1 MFDFLKTKSFHK
13 IFSFLLG
20 VFLIIIFKK
29 TCNDKN
35 CFDII
40 LVDPNI
46 IKTKTYMIGNKCYK
60 FIPKITKAD
69 KT

>member
-1 MFDFLKTKSFHK
+1 MFEFLKTKSFHK

-29 TCNDKN
+29 TCNDQN

-60 FIPKITKAD
+60 FTPKITKAD